1 VVVPTPDEEGRRAIL
16 LVHLRPTPLQE
27 GLPRE
32 EAAARLAPA
41 TAGFSGAE
49 LANVVNEATLL
60 AARRGRDD
68 VGMRELLEGVQRTR
82 FGVDGRGGGA
92 AGGLRLPA
100 GVQRWLMDVA
110 TGDSGRQV
118 KVSGA

>member
-1 VVVPTPDEEGRRAIL
+1 VVVPTPDEAGRRAIL
-16 LVHLRPTPLQE
+16 AVHMRATPLQE
-27 GLPRE
+27 GLARP
-32 EAAARLAPA
+32 EACARLALA

-60 AARRGRDD
+60 AARRGQDD

-100 GVQRWLMDVA
+100 GVQKWMMDMAV
-110 TGDSGRQV
+110 GDSGRQV